1 MNELTKLG
9 KHHGTDKAGPEH
21 NYTEAV
27 YYHMLKKIKDKD
39 IKLLEL
45 GVGNTGASIKMWR
58 DYLQNAEITLFDPFF
73 IIDPAVTVT
82 PEELQNLGVR
92 VIKGNQLSREDL
104 ATLSDEEEYYD
115 IIIDDASHVLDG
127 ISLSLAN
134 LLPYLNKNG
143 CYVIEDL
150 SCARNRDRR
159 LDDCHRWL
167 DGETV
172 DQTIKKIYHQEEYH
186 ILDTLENFKRTGKW
200 KSKILN
206 DDEIHFLEQN
216 IGVFKSFI
224 DNNSQTNL
232 VVIKRK

>member
-9 KHHGTDKAGPEH
+9 RQYNTDKAGPVH

-73 IIDPAVTVT
+73 IIDPVVTIT
-82 PEELQNLGVR
+82 PEEIENIGVR
-92 VIKGNQLSREDL
+92 VIRGNQLSREDL
-104 ATLSDEEEYYD
+104 AKLSEEEEYYD
-115 IIIDDASHVLDG
+115 IIIDDASHVSDG
-127 ISLSLAN
+127 ISLSLAS
-134 LLPYLNKNG
+134 LLPYLKKNG
-143 CYVIEDL
+143 CYIIEDL
-150 SCARNRDRR
+150 HCARDRDKR
-159 LDDCHRWL
+159 LNDCNRWL
-167 DGETV
+167 DSESI

-186 ILDTLENFKRTGKW
+186 ILDILENFQRTGEW

-206 DDEIHFLEQN
+206 VGEIAFLEQN
-216 IGVFKSFI
+216 VGQFKCFKDYNGQ
-224 DNNSQTNL
+224 DNL
-232 VVIKRK
+232 IVIRRS